1 MQQRLYRASLL
12 LTVVGLVD
20 ALYLTWMKL
29 SGNLSLCL
37 GFGQCDVVNSSPYA
51 EVYGIPVALLGALA
65 YAALLA
71 LLLAEPRTAPDRR
84 PWVRYAVFVL
94 AFAGTLYSA
103 YLTYIEVAILEAI
116 CPFCVISAVVI
127 TLLWLL
133 SMARLLQS
141 ETATI
146 P

>member
-103 YLTYIEVAILEAI
+103 YLTYIEVAVLEAI